1 MKFKS
6 SWINRFLAS
15 LVLVSFLFS
24 VGVSDVL
31 AQTKIPTESGGGA
44 DAASGLS
51 FREKSIPPPPSPFLH
66 GGGTA
71 GVPQIS
77 SPMGGGM
84 GAPPVL
90 FYQVHV
96 LGEVTYPGTYR
107 VMASTRMA
115 ELVGMAGGVT
125 PLGSDR
131 RVELRHEKQQKTYD
145 LLQFKI
151 SADLSQNPY
160 VQDNDIIFVPLKRKT
175 IRIVGAVKRPGEYEM
190 VRETSI
196 DDVVRLAGGFT
207 VGFLVEDGIHIIR
220 FEGSQRQVIKL
231 EPSSSDWKKFDIQG
245 GDVIYI
251 PNVITKKNR
260 FDFGLPKLPGD
271 NIFYP
276 SFEDRVF
283 VVGAVNE
290 AGAYPF
296 NPYYTISQYLSL
308 AAGKTLMA
316 KRKLYVVSPDG
327 KRVKVKKG
335 KEEGIVIN
343 PGDTIIVPEKRFDSE
358 GWLSLFMTIT
368 NFTTS
373 MIFTIVALSRL

>member
-1 MKFKS
+1 MGQLACL
-6 SWINRFLAS
+6 RFLRRWAEEWA
-15 LVLVSFLFS
+15 LPLW
-24 VGVSDVL
+24 
-31 AQTKIPTESGGGA
+31 
-44 DAASGLS
+44 
-51 FREKSIPPPPSPFLH
+51 
-66 GGGTA
+66 
-71 GVPQIS
+71 
-77 SPMGGGM
+77 
-84 GAPPVL
+84 
-90 FYQVHV
+90 
-96 LGEVTYPGTYR
+96 TYR

>member
-1 MKFKS
+1 
-6 SWINRFLAS
+6 
-15 LVLVSFLFS
+15 
-24 VGVSDVL
+24 
-31 AQTKIPTESGGGA
+31 
-44 DAASGLS
+44 
-51 FREKSIPPPPSPFLH
+51 
-66 GGGTA
+66 
-71 GVPQIS
+71 
-77 SPMGGGM
+77 
-84 GAPPVL
+84 
-90 FYQVHV
+90 
-96 LGEVTYPGTYR
+96 
-107 VMASTRMA
+107 
-115 ELVGMAGGVT
+115 
-125 PLGSDR
+125 
-131 RVELRHEKQQKTYD
+131 
-145 LLQFKI
+145 
-151 SADLSQNPY
+151 
-160 VQDNDIIFVPLKRKT
+160 
-175 IRIVGAVKRPGEYEM
+175 
-190 VRETSI
+190 
-196 DDVVRLAGGFT
+196 
-207 VGFLVEDGIHIIR
+207 
-220 FEGSQRQVIKL
+220 
-231 EPSSSDWKKFDIQG
+231 
-245 GDVIYI
+245 
-251 PNVITKKNR
+251 
-260 FDFGLPKLPGD
+260 GLPKLPGD